1 VSQEQ
6 PRPVRWI
13 EEAEDP
19 ELEARLVE
27 ELGARSRARREDR
40 ERRRRERRSR
50 AGFLFL
56 CALLVALVAL
66 IAYGAYAIAHAVFGA

>member
-1 VSQEQ
+1 VAQQ

-19 ELEARLVE
+19 ELEARLVQ
-27 ELGARSRARREDR
+27 ELGARSRARREER
-40 ERRRRERRSR
+40 ERRRRDRRSR
-50 AGFLFL
+50 VAFLFL

-66 IAYGAYAIAHAVFGA
+66 IGYGAYAIAHAVFGA

>member
-1 VSQEQ
+1 VAQQ

-19 ELEARLVE
+19 ELEARLVQ
-27 ELGARSRARREDR
+27 ELTARSRARREDR

-66 IAYGAYAIAHAVFGA
+66 IGYGAYAIAHAVFGA